1 MGATAW
7 TPTWLSLNKALAADE
22 AFKRDV
28 LLAAKHEADKATAED
43 ADGGDNGDV
52 HVIEDDDSAAGAGGS
67 VDGCGQP
74 AERGRKVRERNSRPA
89 GTE

>member
-22 AFKRDV
+22 AFMRDV

-43 ADGGDNGDV
+43 ADGGERRCACDRRRR
-52 HVIEDDDSAAGAGGS
+52 
-67 VDGCGQP
+67 QR
-74 AERGRKVRERNSRPA
+74 RGRRGKR
-89 GTE
+89 